1 MVRGRRACTLMVMNE
16 RMWWSIESSLL
27 RSGRSTRSG
36 WSHTIT
42 MEILTQ
48 HPLDSLSL
56 KSIDSVS
63 SSSPMM
69 SLHSMQIII
78 EKLNGCT

>member
-1 MVRGRRACTLMVMNE
+1 MVMNE

-27 RSGRSTRSG
+27 RSGRSMRSG
-36 WSHTIT
+36 WSHMIT

-56 KSIDSVS
+56 KAINSVS
-63 SSSPMM
+63 SLSPMM
-69 SLHSMQIII
+69 SLHSMQMII
-78 EKLNGCT
+78 EKLNRCT